1 LVHKCAA
8 GRNHDAERSPG
19 EPPLN
24 DPLPE
29 IDRQEQPISTRSS
42 GGGGREA
49 QLGNADI
56 LRLLD
61 HGEIDAVCPSRLCD
75 RSDGSMPTALAG
87 SGVTASP
94 ASAARRERR
103 SGSSW

>member
-61 HGEIDAVCPSRLCD
+61 HGEIDAVARAGNVTDQP
-75 RSDGSMPTALAG
+75 AG
-87 SGVTASP
+87 SRPT
-94 ASAARRERR
+94 R
-103 SGSSW
+103 